1 MEELTIQQDA
11 IAGNKRARAEGER
24 EIRCFMDMLLLSS
37 RATVD
42 MLWLSIG

>member
-11 IAGNKRARAEGER
+11 LAGNKRARAEGER
-24 EIRCFMDMLLLSS
+24 EIRYGSVDMLCGLSS

-42 MLWLSIG
+42 